1 MHETSAAAVEVRDLV
16 KTFRV
21 PVREAGL
28 GQAVKSLFKREFRTV
43 EAVAGISFSV
53 DRGEMVGFLGPNGAG
68 KTTTLKMLAG
78 LLYPTSGEASVLGC
92 RPWDREH
99 AFLRR
104 IGMVAGNRRQ
114 LAWDVP
120 AVDSYETRR
129 AIYGIERA
137 RFRTTLEELIDRF
150 GIGDLVTKPVRNLS
164 LGERMKVELVGVLL
178 HQPELLFLDEPT
190 IGLDVSTQTVLREFI
205 ADYNRRTGA
214 AVMLTSHYMAD
225 IEALTERVVVIAD
238 GRLIHDGLL
247 SDLTDRFSVERRI
260 DVTLAEPADL
270 SIYGEVASEAGPK
283 VSLRV
288 ARAQAAGVTARL
300 FAEQSV
306 VDLTVEDPP
315 IEETIEALFEG
326 DGRNRGDSA

>member
-1 MHETSAAAVEVRDLV
+1 VHETSAAAVEVRDLT

-21 PVREAGL
+21 PVRESGVR
-28 GQAVKSLFKREFRTV
+28 QAVKSLFKREFRDV
-43 EAVAGISFSV
+43 RAVDGISFVV
-53 DRGEMVGFLGPNGAG
+53 DQGEMVGFLGPNGAG

-78 LLYPTSGEASVLGC
+78 LLYPTAGEASVLGSV
-92 RPWDREH
+92 PWEREH
-99 AFLRR
+99 GFLRR

-129 AIYGIERA
+129 AIYGIERG
-137 RFRTTLEELIDRF
+137 RFRATLDELIERF
-150 GIGDLVTKPVRNLS
+150 AIGDLVTKPVRNLS

-178 HQPELLFLDEPT
+178 HEPQLLFLDEPT
-190 IGLDVSTQTVLREFI
+190 IGLDVSTQTVLRDFV

-214 AVMLTSHYMAD
+214 AIMLTSHYMAD

-238 GRLIHDGLL
+238 GVLIHDGLL
-247 SDLTDRFSVERRI
+247 SELTDRFSVERRI

-270 SIYGEVASEAGPK
+270 SAYGEVATEAGPK

-288 ARAQAAGVTARL
+288 ARAEAAAVTARL
-300 FAEQSV
+300 FAEQAV

-326 DGRNRGDSA
+326 DARP